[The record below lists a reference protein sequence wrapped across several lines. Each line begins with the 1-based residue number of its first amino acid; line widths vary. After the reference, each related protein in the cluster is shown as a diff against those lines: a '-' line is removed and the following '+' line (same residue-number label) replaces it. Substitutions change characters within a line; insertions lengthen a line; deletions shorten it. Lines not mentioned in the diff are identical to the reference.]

1 MFARELLEPW
11 RIKFTN
17 TWLQYQ
23 KNLYIDK
30 LDDLVNKYNNAYHRT
45 IKMKPAHVKWCT
57 NIDFEIKKIISKFLN
72 LKLVIM

>member
-1 MFARELLEPW
+1 MFVRELLEPW
-11 RIKFTN
+11 RIKFIN

-30 LDDLVNKYNNAYHRT
+30 LDDLVNKYNNAYH
-45 IKMKPAHVKWCT
+45 T